1 MIFRY
6 RFWRW
11 IAPMLPSRRLRDWAW
26 AHKWNLW
33 HALYGPHQLLWETD
47 Q

>member
-1 MIFRY
+1 MRY

-11 IAPMLPSRRLRDWAW
+11 IAPKMPTRKLRDWAW
-26 AHKWNLW
+26 QMKWHHW
-33 HALYGPHQLLWETD
+33 HRLYGPHQCLWSID